1 MVQKTDLNVS
11 PYYDDFDETDNFH
24 RTLFRPGFAIQAREL
39 TQLQS
44 VLQGQIEKQK
54 AKATLTQTKAAAEA
68 EIMKTAA
75 THDSKWEIIMAQ
87 GTQNS
92 WKDELV
98 TIVILIPCVLTF
110 IPGMEDVVKNG
121 FARLNELPEW
131 YTYLLFITVSAALG
145 IRGLDKWKKK

>member
-1 MVQKTDLNVS
+1 M
-11 PYYDDFDETDNFH
+11 F
-24 RTLFRPGFAIQAREL
+24 QALIGPISEL
-39 TQLQS
+39 AGS
-44 VLQGQIEKQK
+44 FMQGQIEKQK
-54 AKATLTQTKAAAEA
+54 AKATLAQTKAAAEA
-68 EIMKTAA
+68 EIMKTEA

-98 TIVILIPCVLTF
+98 TIVILIPTVLVF

-131 YTYLLFITVSAALG
+131 QTYLLFLTVSAALG
-145 IRGLDKWKKK
+145 IRGLDKFRKK